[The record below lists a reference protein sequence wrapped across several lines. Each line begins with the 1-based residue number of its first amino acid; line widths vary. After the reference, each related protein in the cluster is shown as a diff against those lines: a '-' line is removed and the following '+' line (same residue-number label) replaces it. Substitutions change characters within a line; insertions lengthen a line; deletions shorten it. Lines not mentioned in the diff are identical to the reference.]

1 MRRSITAGL
10 ITLATLGAAG
20 GLWAGAANAQSSPDA
35 AGRHS
40 NGSTLSFEVAFS
52 PFFLI
57 DFSTNGVRSVDDIR
71 QSDPSKGDVSVF
83 QDKLLRSGKAVG
95 RQAGTCTITALDTD
109 PAAEAPL
116 QLSCTVTFEVPGG
129 TIASQG
135 LATNAAVK
143 HLAITG
149 GTGRYVGAQGEA
161 TLTEFGDD
169 TGTVVF
175 HLAR

>member
-1 MRRSITAGL
+1 MRRRITAGL
-10 ITLATLGAAG
+10 VTLATVGAAA
-20 GLWAGAANAQSSPDA
+20 GLWSGVASAQSAPDVA
-35 AGRHS
+35 DHHS
-40 NGSTLSFEVAFS
+40 NGSTLSFDVAFS

-57 DFSTNGVRSVDDIR
+57 DFSKDGVRSVEDIR

-83 QDKLLRSGKAVG
+83 QDKLLRSGKEVG
-95 RQAGTCTITALDTD
+95 RQAGTCTITALDTSPTAD
-109 PAAEAPL
+109 APL

-161 TLTEFGDD
+161 TLTEFGND

-175 HLAR
+175 HLGR

>member
-1 MRRSITAGL
+1 MRRRIAAGL
-10 ITLATLGAAG
+10 VTLATVGAAA
-20 GLWAGAANAQSSPDA
+20 GLWSGVASAQSAPDLA
-35 AGRHS
+35 DRHS
-40 NGSTLSFEVAFS
+40 HGSTLSFDVAFS

-57 DFSTNGVRSVDDIR
+57 DFSKDGVRSVDDIR

-95 RQAGTCTITALDTD
+95 RQAGTCTITALD

-169 TGTVVF
+169 TGSVVF
-175 HLAR
+175 HLAK